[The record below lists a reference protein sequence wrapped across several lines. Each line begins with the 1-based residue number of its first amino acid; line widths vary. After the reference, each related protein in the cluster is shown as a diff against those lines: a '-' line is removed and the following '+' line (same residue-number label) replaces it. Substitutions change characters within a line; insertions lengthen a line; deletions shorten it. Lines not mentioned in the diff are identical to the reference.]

1 MKNVITKVQQTGILS
16 FTHSLSMMGS
26 DTHVV
31 NVTIKQ
37 LGRILSNSTWQPN
50 MMENNSGVN
59 QSVSKNSLKLHTQS
73 KHDGI
78 RCVCGE
84 CGYQATQKQN
94 LKTHIM
100 TAKHGR
106 E

>member
-31 NVTIKQ
+31 NVTKKQ

-50 MMENNSGVN
+50 MMENNSGVKN
-59 QSVSKNSLKLHTQS
+59 VTTKVFQNIHLSFTHSPSMMGLDAYVANVAIKQLRSRISKPIS
-73 KHDGI
+73 
-78 RCVCGE
+78 
-84 CGYQATQKQN
+84 
-94 LKTHIM
+94 
-100 TAKHGR
+100 
-106 E
+106 